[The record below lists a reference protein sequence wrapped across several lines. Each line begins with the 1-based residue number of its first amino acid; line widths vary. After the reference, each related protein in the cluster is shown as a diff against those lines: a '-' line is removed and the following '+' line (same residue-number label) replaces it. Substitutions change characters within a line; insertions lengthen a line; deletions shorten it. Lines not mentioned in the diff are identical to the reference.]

1 MEDKKNRKKI
11 PLIELSKEE
20 KEAIQKI
27 YGIEIEEESSEE
39 ENSEEEEK
47 NKDDDER

>member
-11 PLIELSKEE
+11 PFIELTKEE

-27 YGIEIEEESSEE
+27 YGIKIEEESSEE
-39 ENSEEEEK
+39 EEK
-47 NKDDDER
+47 NKGH